1 MTRGRKGQLLRCKRC
16 GLPPDDLCVCD
27 ALRPIAARTGVAVLA
42 HRNELQK
49 PTNTGRLVPLLVE
62 GAQVRMRGDRV
73 EPLDLSDLLAGAV
86 RPLLLD
92 PGGAMLDEALLAA
105 DPRPVTL
112 VLTDGTWRQA
122 RRIAVRE
129 PGLLRM
135 ERVRLPEGGG
145 PSRYRLRHPRGP
157 AKVCTLE
164 AVARALGVTEGPRG
178 PEVQAH
184 IEAAFDIFVE
194 RTLRLRGSLL

>member
-1 MTRGRKGQLLRCKRC
+1 
-16 GLPPDDLCVCD
+16 VCD
-27 ALRPIAARTGVAVLA
+27 HLRPIEARAGVVVLA

-49 PTNTGRLVPLLVE
+49 PTNTGRLVPLLVSS
-62 GAQVRMRGDRV
+62 GQVRLRGDRGA
-73 EPLDLSDLLAGAV
+73 PLDLSDLVAGAV

-92 PGGAMLDEALLAA
+92 PGGAVLDEALLAA

-122 RRIAVRE
+122 RRIARHE
-129 PGLLRM
+129 PALLRM
-135 ERVRLPEGGG
+135 QRVSLPEGGA
-145 PSRYRLRHPRGP
+145 PTRYRLRHPRGP
-157 AKVCTLE
+157 GKVCTLE
-164 AVARALGVTEGPRG
+164 AVARALAVTEGPRG

-194 RTLRLRGSLL
+194 ATLHLRSGAALD

>member
-1 MTRGRKGQLLRCKRC
+1 M
-16 GLPPDDLCVCD
+16 
-27 ALRPIAARTGVAVLA
+27 ILA
-42 HRNELQK
+42 HRSELQK

-62 GAQVRMRGDRV
+62 KGQVRMRGERGV
-73 EPLDLSDLLAGAV
+73 QLDLSDLVAGAV

-92 PGGAMLDEALLAA
+92 PNGVVLDEALLAA

-122 RRIAVRE
+122 GRIARHE
-129 PGLLRM
+129 PDLKRM

-145 PSRYRLRHPRGP
+145 PSRYRLRNPRGP
-157 AKVCTLE
+157 GKVCTLE

-178 PEVQAH
+178 PEVQEH
-184 IEAAFDIFVE
+184 IEAAFDTFVE
-194 RTLRLRGSLL
+194 ATLRLRSGAGLD